1 MMEKAFG
8 IETLKIINDLHQK
21 GISRYV
27 ALMRHAERPIDT
39 AENDLF
45 MQLTETGKQA
55 AYEFGQALPSDSLI
69 RFFSSPVDRC
79 VETSALIEKGCL
91 SSGRKTET
99 NTELDSLY
107 AFFIKD
113 LLKADG
119 MLYEMLDAGE
129 WAKFFRNWFEGKY
142 SPDIIEDAS
151 QAAQT
156 SLNALLELLQ
166 EPSAGGNICI
176 SHDINL
182 FLIKE
187 YYLGLRPEDNEY
199 IQFLEGVI
207 LYEWDGRYYI
217 INHQTEA
224 KMLTFQPHFS

>member
-1 MMEKAFG
+1 
-8 IETLKIINDLHQK
+8 
-21 GISRYV
+21 
-27 ALMRHAERPIDT
+27 MRHAERPIDT

-45 MQLTETGKQA
+45 MQLTEAGKQA
-55 AYEFGQALPSDSLI
+55 AYEFGQALPPDSLI

-79 VETSALIEKGCL
+79 VETSTLIEKGCL
-91 SSGRKTET
+91 SSGKKTQT

-113 LLKADG
+113 LLKVDG

-129 WAKFFRNWFEGKY
+129 WAKFFRNWFDGKY
-142 SPDIIEDAS
+142 ATDIIGNAS

-156 SLNALLELLQ
+156 LLNALLELLQ
-166 EPSAGGNICI
+166 GPAAAGGNICI

-217 INHQTEA
+217 VNHQTEA
-224 KMLTFQPHFS
+224 KLLPAQSHLS

>member
-1 MMEKAFG
+1 MEKAFG
-8 IETLKIINDLHQK
+8 AETLKVINDLHQK
-21 GISRYV
+21 RISRYV
-27 ALMRHAERPIDT
+27 VLMRHAERPIDT

-45 MQLTETGKQA
+45 MQLTEAGKQA
-55 AYEFGQALPSDSLI
+55 AYEFGQALPPDSLI

-79 VETSALIEKGCL
+79 VETSTLIEKGCL
-91 SSGRKTET
+91 SSGKKTQT

-113 LLKADG
+113 LLKVDG

-129 WAKFFRNWFEGKY
+129 WAKFFRNWFDGKY
-142 SPDIIEDAS
+142 VTDIIGNAS

-156 SLNALLELLQ
+156 LLNALLELLQ
-166 EPSAGGNICI
+166 GPAAGGNICI

-217 INHQTEA
+217 VNHQTEA
-224 KMLTFQPHFS
+224 KLLPAQSHLS